1 MTAAR
6 EVLMTE
12 ARRRIRDIS
21 HSGRRWIVTLLA
33 RRHADAVWRG
43 RIAFFPDNG
52 GRAPEVEDVLTF
64 EALDLA
70 ELVAQAAAVSPD
82 EIRGRLDRA
91 LKVRAS

>member
-1 MTAAR
+1 MTD
-6 EVLMTE
+6 
-12 ARRRIRDIS
+12 ARRRIRDIT
-21 HSGRRWIVTLLA
+21 HGGKRWIVTLLG
-33 RRHADAVWRG
+33 RQHADAVWRG

-52 GRAPEVEDVLTF
+52 DRAPEVEDGLTF
-64 EALDLA
+64 EALDFL